1 MRTKTGLYKQ
11 QELTYQTWQTNSRYK
26 YQPPLPLGR
35 CEFDS
40 WCSLA
45 PAVGMRKHG
54 MGAEGRQSENCFAG
68 LILCREGGGL
78 PVHSTKPVDGG
89 AGRRLVVAPGGR
101 LSPQSPSDRHLLCV
115 GRRVNPTRA
124 RPPQT
129 TRRAHRVAVQL
140 QGAHRRPYWELQE
153 VRFLVHLMEILC
165 KLGSQP
171 GNLLLH
177 DGHTRPDLVD
187 PPGLAGDMA
196 GGGPEAVLQQEIP
209 VI

>member
-1 MRTKTGLYKQ
+1 MRTKTGLYKH
-11 QELTYQTWQTNSRYK
+11 QELTYQNWQTNSRRK
-26 YQPPLPLGR
+26 YQPPLPLGM

-54 MGAEGRQSENCFAG
+54 MGAEERQSEKCFAG
-68 LILCREGGGL
+68 LLLCR
-78 PVHSTKPVDGG
+78 D
-89 AGRRLVVAPGGR
+89 
-101 LSPQSPSDRHLLCV
+101 
-115 GRRVNPTRA
+115 
-124 RPPQT
+124 
-129 TRRAHRVAVQL
+129 
-140 QGAHRRPYWELQE
+140 
-153 VRFLVHLMEILC
+153 
-165 KLGSQP
+165 
-171 GNLLLH
+171 